1 MKYKMK
7 PETNMFPPKWMAG
20 SLLLLITF
28 NLLAFAGGIAGD
40 FLHTR
45 DDTVFILKHPLLSIT
60 THTPSSIAAFFT
72 TFHYGNYAP
81 LQFLSYLADVCL
93 WGFNPVGFH
102 VVNLLFHIINATL
115 FLFLLVRHSIKP
127 AYSLAAALLFSVHP
141 VQVETVVWIAERKN
155 ILCLFFIILTL
166 HAWTSWGK
174 SINADN
180 RDNKYYWLALF
191 LFLLALLSKSAAVY
205 CPIILTAY
213 ISSYCKPVKWQ
224 EALLRLLPFFM
235 LSLLFSFI
243 AWKSQSVF
251 HGGGRLAERSGNW
264 FFTMPPVFAKYIKL
278 VLWPDKLLP
287 AYSSGYRDQADVEVY
302 TSLIILI
309 VFFSLAA
316 YLIRR
321 NRVQLFWFSCLLAP
335 ILPVSHII
343 PFASLMNDRYLYM
356 PMIGVSGVLALSL
369 QQLPHLER
377 SARITGIALFTAISV
392 LFVVLSNRQTKI
404 WNDDVTLWR
413 YVISHSP
420 PNAVFFWMLGEGE
433 RLSGFPEESLKS
445 YGKSLELDPKNLRSK
460 LGAAEAFLAL
470 KRPSEAIPLALDII
484 RSSPK
489 FHLGFTLLGE
499 AYLQLGER
507 EKAESA
513 LSMALQLAPTEER
526 ILLAIN
532 NLRMTK

>member
-1 MKYKMK
+1 MK
-7 PETNMFPPKWMAG
+7 PETNMFSPKWVAG
-20 SLLLLITF
+20 SLLLLIIF
-28 NLLAFAGGIAGD
+28 NLLAFAGGISGD

-45 DDTVFILKHPLLSIT
+45 DDTVFILKHPLLLNT
-60 THTPSSIAAFFT
+60 THTPSSIVAFFT

-93 WGFNPVGFH
+93 WGFNPAGFH
-102 VVNLLFHIINATL
+102 IVNLLFHIINAAL

-127 AYSLAAALLFSVHP
+127 AYSLVAALLFSVHP

-180 RDNKYYWLALF
+180 RNNKYYWLAFF
-191 LFLLALLSKSAAVY
+191 LFLLALLSKSAAVF

-213 ISSYCKPVKWQ
+213 ISSYCKSVKWQ
-224 EALLRLLPFFM
+224 ETLLRLVPFFI
-235 LSLLFSFI
+235 LSLFFSFV

-278 VLWPDKLLP
+278 VLWPDELLP
-287 AYSSGYRDQADVEVY
+287 AYSSGYRNQADIEVY
-302 TSLIILI
+302 ISIIVLIIFI
-309 VFFSLAA
+309 SIAA
-316 YLIRR
+316 YMIKR

-356 PMIGVSGVLALSL
+356 PMIGVSGILAISL
-369 QQLPHLER
+369 QQLPPLGR
-377 SARITGIALFTAISV
+377 SARMAGIAFIIAISATLV
-392 LFVVLSNRQTKI
+392 ALSSKQTKV
-404 WNDDVTLWR
+404 WSDDVTLWR
-413 YVISHSP
+413 YVIERSP
-420 PNAVFFWMLGEGE
+420 PNATFFWMLGEGE
-433 RLSGFPEESLKS
+433 RLSGSPGESLES
-445 YGKSLELDPKNLRSK
+445 YGKSLELDPKNLRAK
-460 LGAAEAFLAL
+460 LGTAEALLEL
-470 KRPSEAIPLALDII
+470 KRPSEAIPYALELI

-489 FHLGFTLLGE
+489 LYIGFTLLGE

-513 LSMALQLAPTEER
+513 LSRALQLAPTEKR

-532 NLRMTK
+532 NIRMTK